1 VKASWLIAAAALV
14 AAACGGG
21 SKPAAPSLPKG
32 TVSFGVLA
40 PLSGGQAAR
49 GKDVVDGAKLA
60 ADDLNV
66 RGGVLGKNVR
76 LITADDRCDATDG
89 RAGAERLTGAAG
101 TLGGV
106 CDAAARAA
114 AREFSDADMPFLVTS
129 ANSPRIV
136 NPDATPTSYL
146 TDGTPY
152 QEALAVVHWLATT
165 QTQRL
170 AVVGDADAASSYL
183 TQEVAGLSDP
193 TPHAVSRQAV
203 PKAGADFAALA
214 KIALV
219 STPDIVYFA
228 GTAEHS
234 GHLLA
239 ALRAAGFTGR
249 YVASASSEDRAFL
262 AAAGPAANGAFVVA
276 NASPQNLPAAARWT
290 KRFTAR
296 FGHPPGRDAMLAY
309 DALRALAQAVT
320 QSGKV
325 DRAANGRQLT
335 LLNPDEYK
343 TFLGDLE
350 FAPDHT
356 VKDDNHIVLT
366 VRGGA
371 LRLST
376 TLRSFEG

>member
-1 VKASWLIAAAALV
+1 VKASRLIAGAALV
-14 AAACGGG
+14 AAACGGS
-21 SKPAAPSLPKG
+21 SKPSAPSLPRG
-32 TVSFGVLA
+32 TVAFGVLA
-40 PLSGGQAAR
+40 PLSGAQATR
-49 GKDVVDGAKLA
+49 GHDLVDGARLA
-60 ADDLNV
+60 AEDLNV
-66 RGGVLGKNVR
+66 RGGVIGRRVELV
-76 LITADDRCDATDG
+76 TADDGCDASDG
-89 RAGAERLTGAAG
+89 RAGAAKLASVAG

-114 AREFSDADMPFLVTS
+114 ARQFSGADMPFLVTS

-136 NPDATPTSYL
+136 SPKRTPTAYL

-165 QTQRL
+165 RTQRL
-170 AVVGDADAASSYL
+170 AVAGDADASSSYL

-193 TPHAVSRQAV
+193 TPHAVSRQTIGGRGLAS
-203 PKAGADFAALA
+203 AAR
-214 KIALV
+214 IALL
-219 STPDIVYFA
+219 SKPDVVYFA
-228 GTAEHS
+228 GTAGHS
-234 GHLLA
+234 GRFLA
-239 ALRAAGFTGR
+239 ALRRAGFTGR
-249 YVASASSEDRAFL
+249 YVASAQSEDPAFL
-262 AAAGPAANGAFVVA
+262 AAAGAAAGGAFVVA

-296 FGHPPGRDAMLAY
+296 FHRAPGRDAMLAY

-325 DRAANGRQLT
+325 DRALNGRQLAV
-335 LLNPDEYK
+335 LDSDEFK

-366 VRGGA
+366 VRDGA
-371 LRLST
+371 FRVST

>member
-1 VKASWLIAAAALV
+1 VKAGWLIAAAGLV
-14 AAACGGG
+14 AAACGGS
-21 SKPAAPSLPKG
+21 SKPAAPLLPNG

-40 PLSGGQAAR
+40 PLSGARAAR
-49 GKDVVDGAKLA
+49 GQDLVNGAKLA

-66 RGGVLGKNVR
+66 RGGVVGKRVEVV
-76 LITADDRCDATDG
+76 TADDRCDASDG
-89 RAGAERLTGAAG
+89 RAGAEKLTRVAG

-106 CDAAARAA
+106 CDASARAA
-114 AREFSDADMPFLVTS
+114 ARTFSRADMPFLVTS

-136 NPDATPTSYL
+136 NPDRTPTTYL

-183 TQEVAGLSDP
+183 TLQVAGLSDP
-193 TPHAVSRQAV
+193 TPQAVSRQTV

-219 STPDIVYFA
+219 SKPDVVYFA
-228 GTAEHS
+228 GTPAHS
-234 GHLLA
+234 GRVLA
-239 ALRAAGFTGR
+239 ALRAAGFKDR
-249 YVASASSEDRAFL
+249 FVASASSEDPAFL
-262 AAAGPAANGAFVVA
+262 SAAGPAADGAFVVA

-290 KRFTAR
+290 QRFTKR

-335 LLNPDEYK
+335 LLDPDEFK

-366 VRGGA
+366 ARDGA
-371 LRLST
+371 FRVAT
-376 TLRSFEG
+376 TLRSYEG